1 MNLRITCSLTSPLRT
16 HKPVQLA
23 ALLVLLLS
31 QSVAV
36 SQAAT
41 LTAFAVLPAD
51 TFAPGPTSGQ
61 YIKPANTR
69 LPPFKEQQPVQGF
82 SALIKGEEGS
92 YIVLSDNGFG
102 RRDNSS
108 DYLLSIYHIEPD
120 FRTAEGGTGT
130 IQISNII
137 HLSDPEKHL
146 PYAAVRKDDRLLT
159 GADLDPESFRRVADG
174 SYWVGEE
181 FNPSLVHFNDKGEMM
196 APPFRLTGLSS
207 VDNPSGEQS
216 TLPRSR
222 GFEGM
227 AISTDGK
234 WLYPL
239 LEGEVEG
246 SAAGLNI
253 YTFDIA
259 GQRFTN
265 SHANQPS
272 FRYLLDQGASAIGD
286 FTMFSKTA
294 GLVIERD
301 SKEGK
306 KARIKK
312 IYQVDFKQLDAEG
325 YLIKTLVADL
335 LKIKDP
341 QDLNQDGSLL
351 FQFPFWT
358 IEGLVVISRTTLG
371 IVNDNNYPLGQA
383 RDNSNTQADNT
394 EFILIETDPLW
405 D

>member
-1 MNLRITCSLTSPLRT
+1 MLG
-16 HKPVQLA
+16 KLA
-23 ALLVLLLS
+23 GLLVLLLS
-31 QSVAV
+31 QTVAV

-41 LTAFAVLPAD
+41 LTAFAELPAD
-51 TFAPGPTSGQ
+51 TFTPGPTSGQ
-61 YIKPANTR
+61 HIKPSNGR

-102 RRDNSS
+102 ARNNSS
-108 DYLLSIYHIEPD
+108 DYLLSIYHIEAD
-120 FRTAEGGTGT
+120 FRTVTGGTG
-130 IQISNII
+130 IIGINEII
-137 HLSDPEKHL
+137 HLSDPEKYL
-146 PYAAVRKDDRLLT
+146 PYAAVRNDDRRLT
-159 GADLDPESFRRVADG
+159 GADLDPESFRRVPDG

-181 FNPSLVHFNDKGEMM
+181 FNPSLLHFSDQGEML
-196 APPFRLTGLSS
+196 APPFTLTGLSS
-207 VDNPSGEQS
+207 ADNPSSEEA

-227 AISTDGK
+227 AVSADGK
-234 WLYPL
+234 WLYPM

-246 SAAGLNI
+246 SGPGLNI

-259 GQRFTN
+259 GQRFVN

-272 FRYLLDQGASAIGD
+272 FRYRLDEGATAIGD
-286 FTMFSKTA
+286 FTMFSNTA

-301 SKEGK
+301 SKEGEKAQVK
-306 KARIKK
+306 KVYK
-312 IYQVDFKQLDAEG
+312 VDLEQLDAEG
-325 YLIKTLVADL
+325 YLVKTLVADL

-341 QDLNQDGSLL
+341 HDLNQDGSQL
-351 FQFPFWT
+351 FSFPFWT
-358 IEGLVVISRTTLG
+358 IEGLVVIDRTTLG

-383 RDNSNTQADNT
+383 RDSSRTQPDNS